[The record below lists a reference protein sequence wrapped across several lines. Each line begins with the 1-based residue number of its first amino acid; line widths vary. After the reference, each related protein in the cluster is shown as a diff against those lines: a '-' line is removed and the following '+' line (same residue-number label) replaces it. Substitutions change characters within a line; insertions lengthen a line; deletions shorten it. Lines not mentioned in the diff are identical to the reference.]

1 MNSPL
6 TITGARVLSLAPRE
20 DHRGTFTETYRSDWL
35 RDFAIAQV
43 NRAER
48 HAGTLTGLHWHKHQA
63 DLWHVVNGVARVVL
77 HDLRADSPSSGRT
90 WCYTVRSGADPCCLY
105 IPPGVAHGFAALGE
119 VTLMYFVDRLHDPA
133 DEFGVAWDDPEIGAD
148 WGLID
153 PVLSERD
160 KKNPTRRELPP
171 VRVP

>member
-1 MNSPL
+1 
-6 TITGARVLSLAPRE
+6 
-20 DHRGTFTETYRSDWL
+20 
-35 RDFAIAQV
+35 
-43 NRAER
+43 
-48 HAGTLTGLHWHKHQA
+48 
-63 DLWHVVNGVARVVL
+63 
-77 HDLRADSPSSGRT
+77 
-90 WCYTVRSGADPCCLY
+90 
-105 IPPGVAHGFAALGE
+105 
-119 VTLMYFVDRLHDPA
+119 MYFVDRIHDPA